1 MHLAR
6 RGYLLIMLMA
16 LLGIAGTWSDDPA
29 FESAWLLPAFLLLA
43 GLALEAWHLRGTRVS
58 VRMRLEPRLK
68 LGRADRGAFAFEH
81 NRGRDLR
88 LQYARALPAALRQLP
103 EVRELSL
110 PPGEELRDEFA
121 VMPLR
126 LGAARFGAVPARL
139 LGRLEL
145 AWWSRALQQD
155 ARFTVAPD
163 SLPRGRRPT
172 AGESAGETPRRM
184 PGVGRGTAATA

>member
-1 MHLAR
+1 MHLAQ
-6 RGYLLIMLMA
+6 RGYLLIVLMA

-43 GLALEAWHLRGTRVS
+43 GLAVESWYLRGTRVS
-58 VRMRLEPRLK
+58 VRMQLAPRLK
-68 LGRADRGAFAFEH
+68 LGRAELGAYAFEH

-88 LQYARALPAALRQLP
+88 LQYARALPTALRQSP

-110 PPGEELRDEFA
+110 PAGEELRDEFP
-121 VMPLR
+121 VLPLR

-139 LGRLEL
+139 LGRLQL
-145 AWWSRALQQD
+145 AWWSRALEQD

-163 SLPRGRRPT
+163 SVPRG
-172 AGESAGETPRRM
+172 
-184 PGVGRGTAATA
+184 